1 MSFAEKHNK
10 TRIFDIETEGLEYVK
25 PEDAFNKYGRDAVYR
40 LDALFI
46 NRKGKFDDAPVAVV
60 TVLINNTQF
69 MLNMPPHMT
78 EEAEKILADS
88 EDINDI
94 KSGKVGIKLRP
105 YYQKKFGRDCIGQE
119 FVDIN

>member
-10 TRIFDIETEGLEYVK
+10 TRIFDVETEGLQYVK

-46 NRKGKFDDAPVAVV
+46 NRKGNYDDAPVAVV
-60 TVLINNTQF
+60 TTNNEQF
-69 MLNMPPHMT
+69 MLNMPAHMT
-78 EEAEKILADS
+78 EEVEKILADS
-88 EDINDI
+88 TDIKDI

-105 YYQKKFGRDCIGQE
+105 YHQRKFNRDCFGQE

>member
-10 TRIFDIETEGLEYVK
+10 TRIFNIETEGLEYVK

-46 NRKGKFDDAPVAVV
+46 NRKGNYDDAPVAVV
-60 TVLINNTQF
+60 TTNNEQF
-69 MLNMPPHMT
+69 MLNMPAHMT
-78 EEAEKILADS
+78 EEVEKILADS
-88 EDINDI
+88 TDIKDI

-105 YYQKKFGRDCIGQE
+105 YHQRKFNRDCFGQE

>member
-10 TRIFDIETEGLEYVK
+10 TRIFEIETEGLEYLK
-25 PEDAFNKYGRDAVYR
+25 PEEAFNKYGKEAVYR

-46 NRKGKFDDAPVAVV
+46 NRKGVYDDAPVAVV
-60 TVLINNTQF
+60 TTNNDQF
-69 MLNMPPHMT
+69 MLNMPAHMT
-78 EEAEKILADS
+78 EEVEKILADS
-88 EDINDI
+88 ADIKDI

-105 YYQKKFGRDCIGQE
+105 YQQRKLNRDCFGQE

>member
-46 NRKGKFDDAPVAVV
+46 NRKGNYDDAPVAVV
-60 TVLINNTQF
+60 TTNNEQF
-69 MLNMPPHMT
+69 MLNMPAHMT
-78 EEAEKILADS
+78 EEVEKILADS
-88 EDINDI
+88 TDINDI

-105 YYQKKFGRDCIGQE
+105 YHQRKFNRDCFGQE

>member
-10 TRIFDIETEGLEYVK
+10 TRIFDVETEGLEYVK
-25 PEDAFNKYGRDAVYR
+25 PEYAFNKCGRDAVYR

-46 NRKGKFDDAPVAVV
+46 NRKGNYDDAPVAVV
-60 TVLINNTQF
+60 TINNEKF
-69 MLNMPPHMT
+69 MLNMPAHMT
-78 EEAEKILADS
+78 EEVEKILADS

-94 KSGKVGIKLRP
+94 KSGRVGIKLRP
-105 YYQKKFGRDCIGQE
+105 YHQKKFNRDCFGQE

>member
-10 TRIFDIETEGLEYVK
+10 TRIFEIETEGLEYSK
-25 PEDAFNKYGRDAVYR
+25 PEEAFNEYGKDAVYR

-46 NRKGKFDDAPVAVV
+46 NRKGMYDDAPVAVV
-60 TVLINNTQF
+60 TINNDQF
-69 MLNMPPHMT
+69 MLNMPAHMT
-78 EEAEKILADS
+78 EEVEKILADS
-88 EDINDI
+88 TDIKDI

-105 YYQKKFGRDCIGQE
+105 YHQKKFNRDCFGQE

>member
-10 TRIFDIETEGLEYVK
+10 TRIFEIETEGLDYLK
-25 PEDAFNKYGRDAVYR
+25 PEEAFNKYGKEAVYR

-46 NRKGKFDDAPVAVV
+46 NRKVTIDDD
-60 TVLINNTQF
+60 QF
-69 MLNMPPHMT
+69 MLNMSAHMT
-78 EEAEKILADS
+78 EEVEKILADS
-88 EDINDI
+88 EDIKDI

-105 YYQKKFGRDCIGQE
+105 YHQKKFNRDCFGQE

>member
-10 TRIFDIETEGLEYVK
+10 ARIFEIETEGLEYLK
-25 PEDAFNKYGRDAVYR
+25 PEEAFNKYGKDAVYK

-46 NRKGKFDDAPVAVV
+46 NRKGNYDDAPVAVV
-60 TVLINNTQF
+60 TTNNDKF
-69 MLNMPPHMT
+69 MLNMPAHMT
-78 EEAEKILADS
+78 EEVEKILEDS
-88 EDINDI
+88 TDIKDI

-105 YYQKKFGRDCIGQE
+105 YHQKKFNRDCFGQE